1 MLHPIKYYM
10 YNLYNMYYII
20 IDKNK
25 TRRKKMTKEIIII
38 KGRVTL
44 DKIKKA
50 IKKNKLKGSK

>member
-1 MLHPIKYYM
+1 
-10 YNLYNMYYII
+10 MYYII